1 MKKNL
6 NVIVSTI
13 LKNNIGK
20 TFSAGEL
27 SIMIKDIE
35 PDYFNEKMTTNN
47 RTEKQ
52 NLDQLYHEI
61 NSNYPQLAKNYN
73 ISRTADRPK
82 KYFYISSETN
92 ILNINQ
98 NSKEQKLS
106 KNKSV
111 NNQKEHELYPKLAQ
125 YCKSIGID
133 TLRIDEKKSNKAG
146 GENYNIW
153 LHADVVGF
161 KDISDNYNQ
170 ATKECLIEYSCE
182 RSFLY
187 SFEVKEGIIKN
198 CDLRKYFFQTVS
210 NSSWANYSY
219 LVAEGIEEKAKEEL
233 QLLCASFNIGF
244 IQLNKEEPEES
255 DIVIQAPKTDI
266 DWNMINRI
274 SDENPDFRQYLKNI
288 SLTYKRHSN
297 PDIQPAKWDI

>member
-1 MKKNL
+1 MKKTL
-6 NVIVSTI
+6 NSIVIDI
-13 LKNNIGK
+13 LKETGK
-20 TFSAGEL
+20 SLTAREISE
-27 SIMIKDIE
+27 IIIKKE
-35 PDYFNEKMTTNN
+35 PEFCDNKMTNT
-47 RTEKQ
+47 TKKTQEA
-52 NLDQLYHEI
+52 LISQLIAEI
-61 NSNYPQLAKNYN
+61 GSHYPQMQKYN

-82 KYFYISSETN
+82 KLFFNKPFNSTTDYETKN
-92 ILNINQ
+92 NKVEPIIHNQ
-98 NSKEQKLS
+98 
-106 KNKSV
+106 
-111 NNQKEHELYPKLAQ
+111 QKEHELYPKLAE

-133 TLRIDEKKSNKAG
+133 TLRIDEKKSNKTG

-161 KDISDNYNQ
+161 KDLSDNYNK

>member
-1 MKKNL
+1 MKKTL
-6 NVIVSTI
+6 SDIVVEI
-13 LKNNIGK
+13 LHQTGKSLTAREISEIIINKEPEYCNNKMKNTSKKNTESLISQLIAEIGSK
-20 TFSAGEL
+20 
-27 SIMIKDIE
+27 
-35 PDYFNEKMTTNN
+35 
-47 RTEKQ
+47 
-52 NLDQLYHEI
+52 
-61 NSNYPQLAKNYN
+61 YPQLQKCNV
-73 ISRTADRPK
+73 SRTADRPK
-82 KYFYISSETN
+82 KLFYNSPINECN
-92 ILNINQ
+92 IENKNY
-98 NSKEQKLS
+98 QKKVS
-106 KNKSV
+106 NH
-111 NNQKEHELYPKLAQ
+111 NNQKEHELYPKLAE
-125 YCKSIGID
+125 YCKSIGIN
-133 TLRIDEKKSNKAG
+133 TLRIDERKSSKNG

-161 KDISDNYNQ
+161 KDLSDNYNQ

-219 LVAEGIEEKAKEEL
+219 MVAEGIEEKAKEEL

-244 IQLNKEEPEES
+244 IQLNKDDPTES
-255 DIVIQAPKTDI
+255 DIVIQAPKTDV

-274 SDENPDFRQYLKNI
+274 SDENPDFKQYLKNI

>member
-1 MKKNL
+1 MKKTL
-6 NVIVSTI
+6 NKIVVDI

-20 TFSAGEL
+20 SLTAREL
-27 SIMIKDIE
+27 AEIIV
-35 PDYFNEKMTTNN
+35 EKEHEFCQNKMKNTTKK
-47 RTEKQ
+47 TEKE
-52 NLDQLYHEI
+52 LIRQLAAEI
-61 NSNYPQLAKNYN
+61 GAHYPQMEKYN
-73 ISRTADRPK
+73 ISRTADRPRKLFYSNNIFENVDEIVETQSK
-82 KYFYISSETN
+82 KITH
-92 ILNINQ
+92 NQ
-98 NSKEQKLS
+98 
-106 KNKSV
+106 
-111 NNQKEHELYPKLAQ
+111 QKEHELYPKLKE
-125 YCKSIGID
+125 YCKSIGIS
-133 TLRIDEKKSNKAG
+133 TLRINEKKSNKTG

-274 SDENPDFRQYLKNI
+274 SNENSDFRKYLNNI
-288 SLTYKRHSN
+288 QQIYK
-297 PDIQPAKWDI
+297 IQKHPNLKLSQPEWDI

>member
-1 MKKNL
+1 M
-6 NVIVSTI
+6 
-13 LKNNIGK
+13 
-20 TFSAGEL
+20 
-27 SIMIKDIE
+27 DI
-35 PDYFNEKMTTNN
+35 
-47 RTEKQ
+47 
-52 NLDQLYHEI
+52 I
-61 NSNYPQLAKNYN
+61 
-73 ISRTADRPK
+73 
-82 KYFYISSETN
+82 
-92 ILNINQ
+92 
-98 NSKEQKLS
+98 
-106 KNKSV
+106 
-111 NNQKEHELYPKLAQ
+111 
-125 YCKSIGID
+125 
-133 TLRIDEKKSNKAG
+133 
-146 GENYNIW
+146 
-153 LHADVVGF
+153 
-161 KDISDNYNQ
+161 
-170 ATKECLIEYSCE
+170 IEYSCE